1 LNGNTPLLVFDNHDN
16 PRLDVRYGDGVHD
29 TDIQRVI
36 ATVLLASRG
45 AALFYY
51 GDEIGLKTTPPTR
64 KQDVKDPI
72 GITGW
77 PKEKGRDGDRTPMQW
92 DVRPNA
98 GFTAAAIAP
107 WLPVP
112 PSAAAINVEKEN
124 FSSDS
129 LLAWYQRL
137 IRLKKTNP
145 ALAGGQNKMLDTAN
159 TKVLSWLRQ
168 AKGAR
173 AVVVSVNFTAEQQ
186 TVNLTVP
193 GFGGKVKTLLK
204 TPGGADPVSLSQVH
218 LEPFGVYIGEVQ

>member
-1 LNGNTPLLVFDNHDN
+1 V
-16 PRLDVRYGDGVHD
+16 
-29 TDIQRVI
+29 
-36 ATVLLASRG
+36 
-45 AALFYY
+45 
-51 GDEIGLKTTPPTR
+51 
-64 KQDVKDPI
+64 
-72 GITGW
+72 
-77 PKEKGRDGDRTPMQW
+77 GRETEC
-92 DVRPNA
+92 

-168 AKGAR
+168 AKGRGRGCVCELYRGA
-173 AVVVSVNFTAEQQ
+173 ADGQPDVPVLGKGEDPAED
-186 TVNLTVP
+186 TWRRRSGVTEPSPP
-193 GFGGKVKTLLK
+193 GAFRGL
-204 TPGGADPVSLSQVH
+204 
-218 LEPFGVYIGEVQ
+218 YREVQ